1 MGGGGSNPCSGF
13 SGPYRK
19 CPLKS
24 FFMASPSLSKL
35 SFTFII
41 SAEIKVEIVFHK
53 RNIKKYKCNMNIF
66 FFQPYEALISNFFF
80 KEILGKSMY
89 YLFQPL
95 IKQEVF
101 FSVQQEG
108 FQIKNKLHN
117 ILKIYLFIIP
127 WLDETY
133 LVF

>member
-1 MGGGGSNPCSGF
+1 
-13 SGPYRK
+13 
-19 CPLKS
+19 
-24 FFMASPSLSKL
+24 
-35 SFTFII
+35 
-41 SAEIKVEIVFHK
+41 
-53 RNIKKYKCNMNIF
+53 MNI
-66 FFQPYEALISNFFF
+66 FFQPYEVLISNFFL

>member
-1 MGGGGSNPCSGF
+1 
-13 SGPYRK
+13 
-19 CPLKS
+19 
-24 FFMASPSLSKL
+24 
-35 SFTFII
+35 
-41 SAEIKVEIVFHK
+41 
-53 RNIKKYKCNMNIF
+53 
-66 FFQPYEALISNFFF
+66 
-80 KEILGKSMY
+80 MY